1 LLHISA
7 VHNPPVLKIKGAF
20 AMSGKSDEL
29 KGRVKEAAG
38 AIADDDKLRREGK
51 IDQAAGK
58 TKQAVE
64 KAVDKVKDAVTGK
77 KK

>member
-1 LLHISA
+1 
-7 VHNPPVLKIKGAF
+7 
-20 AMSGKSDEL
+20 MSGKSDEM

-38 AIADDDKLRREGK
+38 AIADDDKIRREGK

-77 KK
+77 DKR